1 MTKCLVCPGDSGDN
15 YCKVGE
21 TGESEDCG
29 GPVTNRVCFEMGSKD
44 GTDEQHI
51 KRAGCVNLEDAKN
64 KAKKHGVVLNGKDE
78 CNSVEER
85 GEIIGNAVFWFTRSL
100 GPVIQATGTVEI
112 EDGV

>member
-51 KRAGCVNLEDAKN
+51 KRAGCVNLDDAKRM
-64 KAKKHGVVLNGKDE
+64 AKKFGVVLNGKDE
-78 CNSVEER
+78 CNSVDER
-85 GEIIGNAVFWFTRSL
+85 GEIIG
-100 GPVIQATGTVEI
+100 TVVEK
-112 EDGV
+112 VVNTPST

>member
-44 GTDEQHI
+44 RTDEQHI

-64 KAKKHGVVLNGKDE
+64 KFLKLPLDVTAFRIHH
-78 CNSVEER
+78 S
-85 GEIIGNAVFWFTRSL
+85 IFTSHY
-100 GPVIQATGTVEI
+100 
-112 EDGV
+112 